1 MESSYVWGYSNM
13 ANKEKVPETIEHRE
27 RSPRSNQKLKIMYL
41 MKILMEETD
50 ENHAITLQEIVEHLK
65 AYGVTAERKSL
76 YSDIENLRIF
86 GLDIEGYQMDRTF
99 YYQVVNRDFQLPELK
114 LLVDAVQASK
124 FITEKE
130 SKELIKRLE
139 AYASKFQ
146 AAQMHR
152 QVYVNGRVKSRNEK
166 NYYSVDNVYTAIETD
181 RQISFQYYHYDVNK
195 KEVLA
200 HDGKVYKVS
209 PWAMCWDDEKYYMVA
224 YDEEAGKI
232 KHYRVDKM
240 LKTKVLED
248 ERVGKSEFKKENM
261 SQYTHRLFGMFDGEL
276 KRVELLCDNSL
287 ANVIFDR
294 FGLDTR
300 VEKVDDEHFIA
311 RVEVAVSSI
320 FFGWIMALEMVRVI
334 GPDDVVDQIK
344 KQILGQYDMY
354 FGRESL

>member
-1 MESSYVWGYSNM
+1 M
-13 ANKEKVPETIEHRE
+13 
-27 RSPRSNQKLKIMYL
+27 Q
-41 MKILMEETD
+41 ETD
-50 ENHAITLQEIVEHLK
+50 EEHAITLQEIVDKLN

-86 GLDIEGYQMDRTF
+86 GLDIEGFQMDRTF

-130 SKELIKRLE
+130 SKELIDRLS
-139 AYASKFQ
+139 AYASKYQ
-146 AAQMHR
+146 ASQMNR
-152 QVYVNGRVKSRNEK
+152 QVFVNGRVKSRNEK
-166 NYYSVDNVYTAIETD
+166 NYYSVDNVYSAID
-181 RQISFQYYHYDVNK
+181 NDKKISFQYYHYDVSK

-240 LKTKVLED
+240 IKTEVLD
-248 ERVGKSEFKKENM
+248 EKRSGKDVFKKENM
-261 SQYTHRLFGMFDGEL
+261 AQYTHRLFGMFDGEVQN
-276 KRVELLCDNSL
+276 VELLCTNDM
-287 ANVIFDR
+287 ANVIYDR

-300 VEKVDDEHFIA
+300 VLKVDDEHFIA
-311 RVEVAVSSI
+311 RVSVAVSKL
-320 FFGWIMALEMVRVI
+320 FLGWIMALEGVQIV
-334 GPDDVVDQIK
+334 GPDNVVDEMK
-344 KQILGQYDMY
+344 KQILQQYEMY
-354 FGRESL
+354 FGREKL

>member
-1 MESSYVWGYSNM
+1 M
-13 ANKEKVPETIEHRE
+13 ASKEKIPETAEHRE

-41 MKILMEETD
+41 MKILMQETD
-50 ENHAITLQEIVEHLK
+50 EEHAITLQEIVDKLN

-86 GLDIEGYQMDRTF
+86 GLDIEGFQMDRTF

-130 SKELIKRLE
+130 SKELIGRLS
-139 AYASKFQ
+139 AYASKYQ
-146 AAQMHR
+146 ASQMNR
-152 QVYVNGRVKSRNEK
+152 QVFVNGRVKSRNEK
-166 NYYSVDNVYTAIETD
+166 NYYSVDNVYSAID
-181 RQISFQYYHYDVNK
+181 NDKKISFQYYHYDVSK

-240 LKTKVLED
+240 IKTEVLD
-248 ERVGKSEFKKENM
+248 EKRSGKDVFKKENM
-261 SQYTHRLFGMFDGEL
+261 AQYTHRLFGMFDGEVQN
-276 KRVELLCDNSL
+276 VELLCTNDM
-287 ANVIFDR
+287 ANVIYDR

-300 VEKVDDEHFIA
+300 VQKVDDEHFTA
-311 RVEVAVSSI
+311 RVSVAVSKL
-320 FFGWIMALEMVRVI
+320 FLGWIMALDGVQIV
-334 GPDDVVDQIK
+334 GPENVVDEMK
-344 KQILGQYDMY
+344 KQILQQYEMY
-354 FGRESL
+354 FGREKL

>member
-1 MESSYVWGYSNM
+1 M
-13 ANKEKVPETIEHRE
+13 ADNVKIPETKEHRE

-41 MKILMEETD
+41 MKILMQETD
-50 ENHAITLQEIVEHLK
+50 ENHAITLQAIVDKLK

-76 YSDIENLRIF
+76 YSDIENLRTF
-86 GLDIEGYQMDRTF
+86 GIDIEGYQMNRTF

-130 SKELIKRLE
+130 SKDLIKRLE
-139 AYASKFQ
+139 AYASKYQ

-166 NYYSVDNVYTAIETD
+166 NYYSVDDVYTAIEND
-181 RQISFQYYHYDVNK
+181 KKISFQYFHYDVNK

-240 LKTKVLED
+240 LKSKVLDD
-248 ERVGKSEFKKENM
+248 ERVGKAAFKKENM

-300 VEKVDDEHFIA
+300 IEKVDADHFIA

-320 FFGWIMALEMVRVI
+320 FFGWIMALEKVKII
-334 GPDDVVDQIK
+334 GPNEVVDEMK
-344 KQILGQYDMY
+344 KQISGQYEMY
-354 FGRESL
+354 FGKNRK

>member
-1 MESSYVWGYSNM
+1 M
-13 ANKEKVPETIEHRE
+13 ADKEKIPETAEHRE

-50 ENHAITLQEIVEHLK
+50 ENHAITLQEIVDKLN

-86 GLDIEGYQMDRTF
+86 GLDIAGYQMDRTF

-130 SKELIKRLE
+130 STELIKRLS
-139 AYASKFQ
+139 AYASKYQ

-166 NYYSVDNVYTAIETD
+166 NYYSVDDVYTAID
-181 RQISFQYYHYDVNK
+181 NDKRISFQYFHYDVNK

-200 HDGKVYKVS
+200 HGGKIYEVS

-240 LKTKVLED
+240 IKTNVVNK
-248 ERVGKSEFKKENM
+248 RRIGKDAFKKENM
-261 SQYTHRLFGMFDGEL
+261 AQYTHRLFGMFDGEVTG
-276 KRVELLCDNSL
+276 VELLCDNSMTD
-287 ANVIFDR
+287 VIFDR

-300 VEKVDDEHFIA
+300 IQKIDENHFSAKVN
-311 RVEVAVSSI
+311 VAVSNL
-320 FFGWIMALEMVRVI
+320 FFGWIMALEKVQII
-334 GPDDVVDQIK
+334 GPSDVVDKMKNHIK
-344 KQILGQYDMY
+344 QQYDMY
-354 FGRESL
+354 FGK

>member
-1 MESSYVWGYSNM
+1 M
-13 ANKEKVPETIEHRE
+13 AEKIPETKEHRE

-41 MKILMEETD
+41 MRILMQETD
-50 ENHAITLQEIVEHLK
+50 ENHAITLQEIVDKLNS
-65 AYGVTAERKSL
+65 YGVTAERKSL

-86 GLDIEGYQMDRTF
+86 GLDIEGFQMDRTF

-130 SKELIKRLE
+130 SKELIDRLS
-139 AYASKFQ
+139 AYASKYQ
-146 AAQMHR
+146 AAQMNR

-166 NYYSVDNVYTAIETD
+166 NYYSVDDVYTAID
-181 RQISFQYYHYDVNK
+181 NDKKISFQYYHYDVKK

-224 YDEEAGKI
+224 YDEDECKI
-232 KHYRVDKM
+232 KHFRVDKM
-240 LKTKVLED
+240 IKTSVLDE
-248 ERVGKSEFKKENM
+248 ERVGKKVFEKENM

-276 KRVELLCDNSL
+276 KRVELLCDNSM
-287 ANVIFDR
+287 ANVIYDR

-300 VEKVDDEHFIA
+300 IEQVDENHFKA
-311 RVEVAVSSI
+311 KVEVAVSNI
-320 FFGWIMALEMVRVI
+320 FLGWIMALEKVKIV
-334 GPDDVVDQIK
+334 GPEDVVAKMKETIK
-344 KQILGQYDMY
+344 AQYEMY
-354 FGRESL
+354 FGE

>member
-1 MESSYVWGYSNM
+1 M
-13 ANKEKVPETIEHRE
+13 AKSV
-27 RSPRSNQKLKIMYL
+27 NQKLKLFYIVRML
-41 MKILMEETD
+41 EEYTD
-50 ENHAITLQEIVEHLK
+50 ENHVLSTQEIINRL
-65 AYGVTAERKSL
+65 ADNDISAERKSIYDDMECL
-76 YSDIENLRIF
+76 ICYGYDIVQKR
-86 GLDIEGYQMDRTF
+86 GKSGGY
-99 YYQVVNRDFQLPELK
+99 YLAGRDFELAELK
-114 LLVDAVQASK
+114 LLVDAVQASR

-130 SKELIKRLE
+130 SNDLIKRLE
-139 AYASKFQ
+139 TYASKYQ

-166 NYYSVDNVYTAIETD
+166 NYYSVDDVYTAIETD

-224 YDEEAGKI
+224 YDEEAEKI

-240 LKTKVLED
+240 LKTNVLE
-248 ERVGKSEFKKENM
+248 EKRVGKDAFKKENM

-276 KRVELLCDNSL
+276 KRVELLCDNGL
-287 ANVIFDR
+287 ANVILDR

-300 VEKVDDEHFIA
+300 IEKVDDEHFIA

-320 FFGWIMALEMVRVI
+320 FFGWIMALEKVQELVNNGTRTA
-334 GPDDVVDQIK
+334 DAC
-344 KQILGQYDMY
+344 KQIAKVSKFSKSELYTAINQG
-354 FGRESL
+354 